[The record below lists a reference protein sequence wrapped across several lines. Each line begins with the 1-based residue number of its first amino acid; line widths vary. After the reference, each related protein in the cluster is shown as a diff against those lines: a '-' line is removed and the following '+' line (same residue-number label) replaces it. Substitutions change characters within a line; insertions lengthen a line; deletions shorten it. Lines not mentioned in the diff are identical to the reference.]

1 MVALRCVGNGANRR
15 CGCEQGYGND
25 MMRNARYFNCA
36 PCDKG
41 KTSFEG
47 RQSACHA
54 CRAGK
59 YADEKGSLVAP
70 HAALESILKAW
81 GRQMSLNA
89 WTVLWANL
97 LLRLVT
103 HAFRVLREHAAPIR
117 E

>member
-1 MVALRCVGNGANRR
+1 MRVTSIVRLVIEGKLALR
-15 CGCEQGYGND
+15 ED
-25 MMRNARYFNCA
+25 
-36 PCDKG
+36 
-41 KTSFEG
+41 
-47 RQSACHA
+47 
-54 CRAGK
+54 RALVMPVEPASTLMK
-59 YADEKGSLVAP
+59 RGSLVAP